1 MIYKKIKNATKSVA
15 NVKKSLT
22 LHANKILEYDNTI
35 KSQEFSLFS

>member
-1 MIYKKIKNATKSVA
+1 MVYKNKKNTAKSVV

-22 LHANKILEYDNTI
+22 LHTNKVLEYDNTI